1 MLRCPSSAVP
11 REQAPDRDFAASK
24 SLILEEGSVMKAEND
39 PSRFSVTSAIF
50 NLLDPIPFG
59 FFVAVLIFDIIYVKT
74 ANVLWVK
81 SAAWLVSIGLVFA
94 IVPQLINLGRVW
106 FTKRRVRSRGQTINF
121 WLNVVGIVA
130 ALVNAFV
137 HSRDAYAVMP
147 TGAWLSILTVLAMGL
162 GRIILAG
169 DKVTFREFSHGQA

>member
-1 MLRCPSSAVP
+1 
-11 REQAPDRDFAASK
+11 
-24 SLILEEGSVMKAEND
+24 MKAEQHR
-39 PSRFSVTSAIF
+39 SRFSVTSAIF

-59 FFVAVLIFDIIYVKT
+59 FFVGALIFDIIYAKT
-74 ANVLWVK
+74 ANIFWMK
-81 SAAWLVSIGLVFA
+81 NAAWLITIGLLFA
-94 IVPQLINLGRVW
+94 IIPQLINLAVVW
-106 FTKRRVRSRGQTINF
+106 FSKRRIRSRGQVINF

-147 TGAWLSILTVLAMGL
+147 DGVWLSILTVAAMGI

-169 DKVTFREFSHGQA
+169 EVVTYKELNHGQA